1 MNEIKKIASSA
12 LALTSVFYSCTL
24 QNQEKIKGKNS
35 APNILLIMADD
46 MGFSDLGCYGSEIQT
61 PNLDRLAKN
70 GIRYSQFYNAARC
83 CPTRASLL
91 TGVYSHQAGMGWMTN
106 ADMGTPAYQG
116 DLSKNV
122 RTIAEVLK
130 TANYSTCMTGKWH
143 VSNTRKDNGGV
154 NDNWPVQRGFD
165 RFFGIVGG
173 AGNYFK
179 LPVFSNN
186 EKYQSPDN
194 FYFTHAISDSSV
206 LFIDNH
212 FQKQAEKP
220 LFMYVAYTSPH
231 WPLHAL
237 KQDIEKYRDVYLE
250 GWDVLRDKRLKKQY
264 ELGLWEN
271 EIELSPRDEKVPA
284 WDSLLKVEKE
294 EFALR
299 MAIYAAQIDAMDQ
312 GIGRIIKKLEETN
325 QLNNTVIFF
334 LADNGGCAEFVSS
347 GKSKDLT
354 GDLADTFESYRINW
368 ANVSNTPFREY
379 KHWIHEGGIR
389 TPLIVHWPDGIDKS
403 LKNSFIRDYGHLT
416 DIMATCVDLS
426 GAQYPE
432 KYNDNTIVPMQG
444 TSLLPH
450 FSKQN
455 NGRGPIFWEH
465 EANIGMRNGAWKL
478 VAKTPENEE
487 FNPEK
492 LELYNIKED
501 PAEQENLAEEYPEK
515 LDSMYRAWE
524 KWAKDVEVYP
534 LDTREYNVRSM
545 DYKRKINGEFD
556 MDFGDW
562 DIQNP
567 GQTAEFSIDRSAK
580 ISGKNSAMITVLK
593 QGSKPADAALVWVF
607 PAGEFNRFEISFR
620 ALANRDTKL
629 NVRVE
634 QAGNPKNKIA
644 QQTVTLTKETKQFSL
659 NTEAIKQA
667 DGRYRLAFYVGDN
680 PAGDKIGLDAITL
693 TAVK

>member
-12 LALTSVFYSCTL
+12 LALTLTSVFYSCTS
-24 QNQEKIKGKNS
+24 QNHEKIKGKNS

-237 KQDIEKYRDVYLE
+237 KQDIEKYRDVYLK
-250 GWDVLRDKRLKKQY
+250 GWDVLRDKRLKK
-264 ELGLWEN
+264 
-271 EIELSPRDEKVPA
+271 
-284 WDSLLKVEKE
+284 
-294 EFALR
+294 
-299 MAIYAAQIDAMDQ
+299 
-312 GIGRIIKKLEETN
+312 
-325 QLNNTVIFF
+325 
-334 LADNGGCAEFVSS
+334 
-347 GKSKDLT
+347 
-354 GDLADTFESYRINW
+354 
-368 ANVSNTPFREY
+368 
-379 KHWIHEGGIR
+379 
-389 TPLIVHWPDGIDKS
+389 
-403 LKNSFIRDYGHLT
+403 
-416 DIMATCVDLS
+416 
-426 GAQYPE
+426 
-432 KYNDNTIVPMQG
+432 
-444 TSLLPH
+444 
-450 FSKQN
+450 
-455 NGRGPIFWEH
+455 
-465 EANIGMRNGAWKL
+465 
-478 VAKTPENEE
+478 
-487 FNPEK
+487 
-492 LELYNIKED
+492 
-501 PAEQENLAEEYPEK
+501 
-515 LDSMYRAWE
+515 
-524 KWAKDVEVYP
+524 
-534 LDTREYNVRSM
+534 
-545 DYKRKINGEFD
+545 
-556 MDFGDW
+556 
-562 DIQNP
+562 
-567 GQTAEFSIDRSAK
+567 
-580 ISGKNSAMITVLK
+580 
-593 QGSKPADAALVWVF
+593 
-607 PAGEFNRFEISFR
+607 
-620 ALANRDTKL
+620 
-629 NVRVE
+629 
-634 QAGNPKNKIA
+634 
-644 QQTVTLTKETKQFSL
+644 
-659 NTEAIKQA
+659 
-667 DGRYRLAFYVGDN
+667 
-680 PAGDKIGLDAITL
+680 
-693 TAVK
+693 